1 MCIILLAENKHLT
14 KDILKKAEN
23 NNPHGSGIAWINQKT
38 KRVQWIKAENLTAD
52 KIYKIIKSKKI
63 QLPYVVHFRIT
74 SIGETCDELCHPFSL
89 NAKLDE
95 NELTGSS
102 EEGVLF
108 HNGTMRSYKD
118 HLDIIF
124 NLNNEKLP
132 SGKISD
138 SRTMSYLASEKRL
151 GFEYLER
158 CTKGQKIAV
167 LTPKGIETFGEG
179 WTKIKDTKCSNDHG
193 MIYNACEGEIFYYGE
208 SGYFN
213 NTQSG
218 KSSTCYNFDSSTMT
232 QTKLSDH
239 SKDCMCLKCMKQSE
253 TKEIKKDKKNKNL
266 KKAGSKNTSSIKN
279 LNALSSNLEIDQEID
294 LNRINKEKSD
304 RQNEKEITENENNE
318 YFYQKLSSQ
327 KISDIVNEL
336 PLEDL
341 DNSTISDIYDYLETL
356 TLYSFDNLWLGTLD
370 PEMALFEILD
380 KTYEAKKEKME
391 IQNALREN
399 KVTW

>member
-38 KRVQWIKAENLTAD
+38 KKVEWIKAENLTAD

-63 QLPYVVHFRIT
+63 QLPYIVHFRIT

-89 NAKLDE
+89 NAKLNE
-95 NELTGSS
+95 NELSGSS

-138 SRTMSYLASEKRL
+138 SRTMSYLASQKRL

-158 CTKGQKIAV
+158 CTNGQKIAV
-167 LTPKGIETFGEG
+167 LTPKGIKTFGDN
-179 WTKIKDTKCSNDHG
+179 WTNVKDTKCSNDHG
-193 MIYNACEGEIFYYGE
+193 MYYNACEGNIFSYG
-208 SGYFN
+208 FN
-213 NTQSG
+213 DNDMYGFYNNQSG
-218 KSSTCYNFDSSTMT
+218 KSSTCNNFDSSTMK

-239 SKDCMCLKCMKQSE
+239 SKDCMCLKCMKKSE
-253 TKEIKKDKKNKNL
+253 AKEIKKDKNQ
-266 KKAGSKNTSSIKN
+266 
-279 LNALSSNLEIDQEID
+279 NALSSNLEIDQEID
-294 LNRINKEKSD
+294 LNRR
-304 RQNEKEITENENNE
+304 RQEEVNRKNEKEINQNVINQENEE
-318 YFYQKLSSQ
+318 YFYQKLTSQ
-327 KISDIVNEL
+327 KIAEIVNDL

-341 DNSTISDIYDYLETL
+341 DNSAISDIYDYLETL

-370 PEMALFEILD
+370 PETALFEILD
-380 KTYEAKKEKME
+380 KTYQMKFSEKAMKD
-391 IQNALREN
+391 Q

>member
-1 MCIILLAENKHLT
+1 MCIILLAETKHLT
-14 KDILKKAEN
+14 KDILTKAEN

-38 KRVQWIKAENLTAD
+38 KKVQWIKAENLTAD

-89 NAKLDE
+89 NAKLNE
-95 NELTGSS
+95 NELIGSS

-124 NLNNEKLP
+124 NLNNEKIP

-138 SRTMSYLASEKRL
+138 SRTMSYLASQNRL

-167 LTPKGIETFGEG
+167 LTPKGIKTFGDN
-179 WTKIKDTKCSNDHG
+179 WTNVKDTKCSNDHG
-193 MIYNACEGEIFYYGE
+193 MYYNACEGNIFSYG
-208 SGYFN
+208 FN
-213 NTQSG
+213 DNDMYGFYNNQSG
-218 KSSTCYNFDSSTMT
+218 KSSTCNNFDSSTMT

-239 SKDCMCLKCMKQSE
+239 NKDCMCIKCMKKSE
-253 TKEIKKDKKNKNL
+253 AKEIKKDKNQ
-266 KKAGSKNTSSIKN
+266 
-279 LNALSSNLEIDQEID
+279 NALSSNLEIDQEID

-304 RQNEKEITENENNE
+304 RKNEKELLTENEKEINANVTNQENEE

-327 KISDIVNEL
+327 KIADIVNDL

-370 PEMALFEILD
+370 PEMALIEILE
-380 KTYEAKKEKME
+380 KTYQMKSSQKAMKD
-391 IQNALREN
+391 Q
-399 KVTW
+399 KVNW

>member
-23 NNPHGSGIAWINQKT
+23 NNPHGAGIAWINQKT

-74 SIGETCDELCHPFSL
+74 SIGETCDQLCHPFSL

-95 NELTGSS
+95 NKLIGSS
-102 EEGVLF
+102 KEGVLF

-138 SRTMSYLASEKRL
+138 SRTMSYLASQNRL

-158 CTKGQKIAV
+158 CTSGQKIAV
-167 LTPKGIETFGEG
+167 LTPKGIKTFGDN
-179 WTKIKDTKCSNDHG
+179 WTSVKDTKCSNDHG
-193 MIYNACEGEIFYYGE
+193 MYYNACEGEIFSYGYHDNMY
-208 SGYFN
+208 GFYN
-213 NTQSG
+213 NQSG
-218 KSSTCYNFDSSTMT
+218 KSSTCNNFDSSTMK
-232 QTKLSDH
+232 QTKLISGFSKNSDH
-239 SKDCMCLKCMKQSE
+239 SKDCMCLKCMKKSE
-253 TKEIKKDKKNKNL
+253 AKEIKKDKNQ
-266 KKAGSKNTSSIKN
+266 
-279 LNALSSNLEIDQEID
+279 NALSSNLEIDQEID
-294 LNRINKEKSD
+294 LNRRRQEEINRK
-304 RQNEKEITENENNE
+304 NEKEINQNVIKQENEE
-318 YFYQKLSSQ
+318 YFYQKLTSQ
-327 KISDIVNEL
+327 KIADIVNDL

-370 PEMALFEILD
+370 PEMALIEILE
-380 KTYEAKKEKME
+380 KTYQSKSEQKAVKEFK
-391 IQNALREN
+391 

>member
-1 MCIILLAENKHLT
+1 MCIILLAETKHLT
-14 KDILKKAEN
+14 KDILTKAEN

-38 KRVQWIKAENLTAD
+38 KKVQWIKAENLTAK

-63 QLPYVVHFRIT
+63 QLPYIVHFRIT
-74 SIGETCDELCHPFSL
+74 SIGETCDKLCHPFSL
-89 NAKLDE
+89 NAKLNE

-108 HNGTMRSYKD
+108 HNGTMRSYND
-118 HLDIIF
+118 HLKLIF

-167 LTPKGIETFGEG
+167 LTPKGIKTFGDN
-179 WTKIKDTKCSNDHG
+179 WTNVKDTKCSNDHG
-193 MIYNACEGEIFYYGE
+193 MYYNACEGDIFEYGMY
-208 SGYFN
+208 GFYN
-213 NTQSG
+213 NQSS
-218 KSSTCYNFDSSTMT
+218 KSNTCNNFDSSTMK

-253 TKEIKKDKKNKNL
+253 QRLIKKDKKV
-266 KKAGSKNTSSIKN
+266 KN

-304 RQNEKEITENENNE
+304 RKNEKEITQNENEE
-318 YFYQKLSSQ
+318 YFYAKLDNQ
-327 KISDIVNEL
+327 KIADIINDL

-370 PEMALFEILD
+370 PEMALYEIID
-380 KTYEAKKEKME
+380 KTYQMKKEQKKMKE
-391 IQNALREN
+391 ALSEQK
-399 KVTW
+399 KVNW

>member
-1 MCIILLAENKHLT
+1 MCIILLAETKHLT
-14 KDILKKAEN
+14 KDILEKAEN

-38 KRVQWIKAENLTAD
+38 KKVQWIKAENLTAK

-63 QLPYVVHFRIT
+63 QLPYIVHFRIT
-74 SIGETCDELCHPFSL
+74 SIGETCDQLCHPFSL
-89 NAKLDE
+89 NAKLNE

-108 HNGTMRSYKD
+108 HNGTMRSYND
-118 HLDIIF
+118 HLKLIF
-124 NLNNEKLP
+124 NLNDEKLP

-167 LTPKGIETFGEG
+167 LTPKGIKTFGDN
-179 WTKIKDTKCSNDHG
+179 WTNVKDTKCSNDHG
-193 MIYNACEGEIFYYGE
+193 MYYNACEGEIFEYNMYGF
-208 SGYFN
+208 YN
-213 NTQSG
+213 NQNG
-218 KSSTCYNFDSSTMT
+218 KSSTCNNFDSSTMK
-232 QTKLSDH
+232 QTKLENSNH

-253 TKEIKKDKKNKNL
+253 QRLIKKDKKV
-266 KKAGSKNTSSIKN
+266 KN

-304 RQNEKEITENENNE
+304 RKNEKEITQNENEE
-318 YFYQKLSSQ
+318 YFYAKLDNQ
-327 KISDIVNEL
+327 KIADIINDL

-370 PEMALFEILD
+370 PEMALYEIID
-380 KTYEAKKEKME
+380 KTYQMKKEQKKMKE
-391 IQNALREN
+391 ALSEQK
-399 KVTW
+399 KVNW